1 MQCVMP
7 VNLERFLRERRA
19 KISEKNADRPP
30 CGTVGA
36 LRTIPYLSAI
46 ITIIQY
52 YPKQGISTPDQF
64 SHIHQLPHIIRGLEG
79 SWLMASVKGAR
90 TGDVGAFLRA
100 TKTVIRVDS
109 LPHHQRAMLAQWCR
123 WIGKQLGQNMASK
136 LPVKLS
142 PRLKET
148 LELLLA
154 GNSEKEV
161 AAKMGISTH
170 TVHVHVKTLHKRL
183 GVSSRGELLAR
194 FVNNDSQV
202 NSSTPQRNTT
212 RARNPQAKPERRSEN
227 GNLAYKRGCD
237 ITQHEYR

>member
-1 MQCVMP
+1 
-7 VNLERFLRERRA
+7 
-19 KISEKNADRPP
+19 
-30 CGTVGA
+30 
-36 LRTIPYLSAI
+36 
-46 ITIIQY
+46 
-52 YPKQGISTPDQF
+52 
-64 SHIHQLPHIIRGLEG
+64 
-79 SWLMASVKGAR
+79 MASLKGAR

-100 TKTVIRVDS
+100 TKTVIPIDS
-109 LPHHQRAMLAQWCR
+109 QPHFQRTMLAQWCR

-183 GVSSRGELLAR
+183 GVSSRGELLSR
-194 FVNNDSQV
+194 FVNNDGQV
-202 NSSTPQRNTT
+202 DSSALERSATRIKRPKSASKTKMPQR
-212 RARNPQAKPERRSEN
+212 
-227 GNLAYKRGCD
+227 KR
-237 ITQHEYR
+237 